1 MTLSFRRVVTGR
13 AADGR
18 SVVTTDGRVTL
29 SSIGLADF
37 WQTAEIPVPLATT
50 GEIDPAVP
58 RLEPPARGTLFRC
71 FAIPPEEPGLGRDE
85 ADRRMAETFARM
97 GGSHCRV
104 DTARHPMMH
113 KTRTID
119 YVMVLTGGVSLLLD
133 HGDELPLAPFDVVV
147 QRGTNHSWINRGRE
161 PALLM
166 AVLIDAGPA

>member
-1 MTLSFRRVVTGR
+1 
-13 AADGR
+13 
-18 SVVTTDGRVTL
+18 
-29 SSIGLADF
+29 
-37 WQTAEIPVPLATT
+37 
-50 GEIDPAVP
+50 
-58 RLEPPARGTLFRC
+58 
-71 FAIPPEEPGLGRDE
+71 
-85 ADRRMAETFARM
+85 
-97 GGSHCRV
+97 
-104 DTARHPMMH
+104 MMH